1 MQSTLNKSQT
11 EQAAQ
16 QKMHSS
22 DQKPQRIEYLPIS
35 DNERES
41 LRSFGVAAII
51 LTVTTLSAI
60 ALRWL
65 IGD

>member
-16 QKMHSS
+16 HTVSTS
-22 DQKPQRIEYLPIS
+22 VQKPQRSEYLPIS

-41 LRSFGVAAII
+41 LRSFGVAAAI
-51 LTVTTLSAI
+51 LTATTLSAI